1 MKEKIKMILC
11 LCLIIAGLPI
21 LMTLVFQGDEILL
34 DTDSN
39 EIQHKSSH
47 PDEEEKMA
55 ALVSILAR
63 DIPVTY
69 EEEAIRAQAVIVRTN
84 YEYALSQGKA
94 PETGLSVAEQTKL
107 FGNENYNRYYQKLE
121 NCLIDTEGEVLT
133 YQGKEIEAPYF
144 AVSAEKTRG
153 TELPYLKSVE
163 SIWDITSEDF
173 LKVEFYDAGEL
184 VDTCNQ
190 AFPEAGLTAEDWVN
204 TLVVTEREESGYVKT
219 IQVGNSSVSG
229 EEFRKTFSLNS
240 ACFYI
245 REIDGRVRIVTKG
258 LGHGYGL
265 SIYGANE
272 MAKEGK
278 TYQEILS
285 YYYSGIEITK
295 K

>member
-34 DTDSN
+34 DTDSK

-133 YQGKEIEAPYF
+133 YQGQEIEALYF

-153 TELPYLKSVE
+153 TELPYLKSAE

-229 EEFRKTFSLNS
+229 EEFRKAFSLNS

>member
-121 NCLIDTEGEVLT
+121 NCLIDTEGAVLT
-133 YQGKEIEAPYF
+133 YQGQEIEAPYF

-190 AFPEAGLTAEDWVN
+190 AFPEAGLTVEDWVN

-229 EEFRKTFSLNS
+229 EEFRKAFSLNS

>member
-84 YEYALSQGKA
+84 YEYGLSQEKA

-133 YQGKEIEAPYF
+133 YQGQEIEAPYF

-204 TLVVTEREESGYVKT
+204 TLVVTEREESGYVKPYRLGT
-219 IQVGNSSVSG
+219 VVSAG
-229 EEFRKTFSLNS
+229 RNS
-240 ACFYI
+240 ARHFP
-245 REIDGRVRIVTKG
+245 
-258 LGHGYGL
+258 
-265 SIYGANE
+265 
-272 MAKEGK
+272 
-278 TYQEILS
+278 
-285 YYYSGIEITK
+285 
-295 K
+295 

>member
-1 MKEKIKMILC
+1 MILC

-69 EEEAIRAQAVIVRTN
+69 EEEAIRTQAVIVRTN

-94 PETGLSVAEQTKL
+94 PEMGLSVAEQTKL

-133 YQGKEIEAPYF
+133 YLGQEIEAPYF

-153 TELPYLKSVE
+153 TELPYLKSAE

-229 EEFRKTFSLNS
+229 EEFRKAFSLNS

>member
-1 MKEKIKMILC
+1 MILC

-39 EIQHKSSH
+39 EMQHKSSH

-121 NCLIDTEGEVLT
+121 NCLIDTEGEVLA
-133 YQGKEIEAPYF
+133 YQGQEIEAPYF

-190 AFPEAGLTAEDWVN
+190 AFPEAGLTTEDWVN

-229 EEFRKTFSLNS
+229 EEFRKVFSLNS

>member
-69 EEEAIRAQAVIVRTN
+69 EEEALRAQAVIVRTN

-121 NCLIDTEGEVLT
+121 NCLIDTEEEVLT
-133 YQGKEIEAPYF
+133 YQGQEIEAPCF

-184 VDTCNQ
+184 VDICNQ

-204 TLVVTEREESGYVKT
+204 RLVVTEREESGYVKT

-229 EEFRKTFSLNS
+229 EEFRKAFSLNS
-240 ACFYI
+240 GCFYI

>member
-1 MKEKIKMILC
+1 MILC

-121 NCLIDTEGEVLT
+121 NCLIDTEGAVLT
-133 YQGKEIEAPYF
+133 YQGQEIEAPYF

-190 AFPEAGLTAEDWVN
+190 AFPEAGLTVEDWVN

-229 EEFRKTFSLNS
+229 EEFRKAFSLNS

>member
-47 PDEEEKMA
+47 PDKEEKMA

-121 NCLIDTEGEVLT
+121 NCLIDTEGEVLA
-133 YQGKEIEAPYF
+133 YQGQEIEAPYF

-153 TELPYLKSVE
+153 TELPYLKSAE

-229 EEFRKTFSLNS
+229 EEFRKAFSLNS

>member
-107 FGNENYNRYYQKLE
+107 FGNENYNRYYLKLE

-133 YQGKEIEAPYF
+133 YQGQEIEFVISEFNPRRNRVIGDRRQLLVAER
-144 AVSAEKTRG
+144 AEKQKELFAKINVGDRMEG
-153 TELPYLKSVE
+153 TVKNVTDFGAFIDLGGVDGLLHISEMSWGRVE
-163 SIWDITSEDF
+163 NPK
-173 LKVEFYDAGEL
+173 KVF
-184 VDTCNQ
+184 
-190 AFPEAGLTAEDWVN
+190 
-204 TLVVTEREESGYVKT
+204 
-219 IQVGNSSVSG
+219 QVG
-229 EEFRKTFSLNS
+229 
-240 ACFYI
+240 
-245 REIDGRVRIVTKG
+245 D
-258 LGHGYGL
+258 
-265 SIYGANE
+265 
-272 MAKEGK
+272 
-278 TYQEILS
+278 
-285 YYYSGIEITK
+285 
-295 K
+295 

>member
-1 MKEKIKMILC
+1 
-11 LCLIIAGLPI
+11 
-21 LMTLVFQGDEILL
+21 MTLVFQGDEILS
-34 DTDSN
+34 DTESN

-69 EEEAIRAQAVIVRTN
+69 EEEAICAQAVIVRTN
-84 YEYALSQGKA
+84 YEYALSQGKE

-121 NCLIDTEGEVLT
+121 NCLIETEGEVLT
-133 YQGKEIEAPYF
+133 YQGQEIEAPYF

-173 LKVEFYDAGEL
+173 LKVEFYDTGEL
-184 VDTCNQ
+184 VDICNQ
-190 AFPEAGLTAEDWVN
+190 AFSEAGLTAEDWVN
-204 TLVVTEREESGYVKT
+204 TLVVTEREESG
-219 IQVGNSSVSG
+219 
-229 EEFRKTFSLNS
+229 EEFRKAFSLKS

-245 REIDGRVRIVTKG
+245 KEIDGRGRIVTKG

-272 MAKEGK
+272 MAKEGR

-295 K
+295 KE

>member
-1 MKEKIKMILC
+1 
-11 LCLIIAGLPI
+11 
-21 LMTLVFQGDEILL
+21 MTLVFQGDEILL

-133 YQGKEIEAPYF
+133 YQGQEIEAPYF

-190 AFPEAGLTAEDWVN
+190 AFPEAGLTTEDWVN

-229 EEFRKTFSLNS
+229 EEFRKAFSLNS

>member
-133 YQGKEIEAPYF
+133 YLGQEIEAPYF

-184 VDTCNQ
+184 VDICNQ

-240 ACFYI
+240 GCFYI

>member
-1 MKEKIKMILC
+1 MILC

-34 DTDSN
+34 DTDSK

-133 YQGKEIEAPYF
+133 YQGQEIEALYF

-153 TELPYLKSVE
+153 TELPYLKSAE

-229 EEFRKTFSLNS
+229 EEFRKAFSLNS

>member
-47 PDEEEKMA
+47 PDEEEKVA

-121 NCLIDTEGEVLT
+121 NCLIDTEGEVLA
-133 YQGKEIEAPYF
+133 YQGQEIEAPYF

-184 VDTCNQ
+184 VDICNQ

-229 EEFRKTFSLNS
+229 EEFRKAFSLNS
-240 ACFYI
+240 GCFYI

-278 TYQEILS
+278 TYQKILS

>member
-1 MKEKIKMILC
+1 
-11 LCLIIAGLPI
+11 
-21 LMTLVFQGDEILL
+21 MTLVFQGDEILL

-69 EEEAIRAQAVIVRTN
+69 EEEAVRAQAVIVRTN

-121 NCLIDTEGEVLT
+121 NCLIDTGGEVLT
-133 YQGKEIEAPYF
+133 YQGQEVEVPYF

-173 LKVEFYDAGEL
+173 LKVEFYDA
-184 VDTCNQ
+184 
-190 AFPEAGLTAEDWVN
+190 
-204 TLVVTEREESGYVKT
+204 
-219 IQVGNSSVSG
+219 
-229 EEFRKTFSLNS
+229 
-240 ACFYI
+240 
-245 REIDGRVRIVTKG
+245 
-258 LGHGYGL
+258 
-265 SIYGANE
+265 
-272 MAKEGK
+272 
-278 TYQEILS
+278 
-285 YYYSGIEITK
+285 
-295 K
+295 

>member
-1 MKEKIKMILC
+1 M
-11 LCLIIAGLPI
+11 
-21 LMTLVFQGDEILL
+21 
-34 DTDSN
+34 
-39 EIQHKSSH
+39 
-47 PDEEEKMA
+47 
-55 ALVSILAR
+55 
-63 DIPVTY
+63 
-69 EEEAIRAQAVIVRTN
+69 
-84 YEYALSQGKA
+84 
-94 PETGLSVAEQTKL
+94 
-107 FGNENYNRYYQKLE
+107 
-121 NCLIDTEGEVLT
+121 
-133 YQGKEIEAPYF
+133 
-144 AVSAEKTRG
+144 
-153 TELPYLKSVE
+153 
-163 SIWDITSEDF
+163 
-173 LKVEFYDAGEL
+173 EFYDAGEL

-229 EEFRKTFSLNS
+229 EEFRKAFSLNS

-285 YYYSGIEITK
+285 YYYSGIEK
-295 K
+295 VKYKEE

>member
-133 YQGKEIEAPYF
+133 YQGQEIEFVISEFNPRRNRVIGDRRQDLECARSCKSPFIGCLYGYGEKGELDGADYF
-144 AVSAEKTRG
+144 V
-153 TELPYLKSVE
+153 KSVE
-163 SIWDITSEDF
+163 
-173 LKVEFYDAGEL
+173 
-184 VDTCNQ
+184 
-190 AFPEAGLTAEDWVN
+190 
-204 TLVVTEREESGYVKT
+204 
-219 IQVGNSSVSG
+219 
-229 EEFRKTFSLNS
+229 
-240 ACFYI
+240 
-245 REIDGRVRIVTKG
+245 
-258 LGHGYGL
+258 
-265 SIYGANE
+265 
-272 MAKEGK
+272 
-278 TYQEILS
+278 
-285 YYYSGIEITK
+285 EITGII
-295 K
+295 

>member
-133 YQGKEIEAPYF
+133 YQGQEIEAPYLQSVQRKREGQSF
-144 AVSAEKTRG
+144 LISKVPNPYG
-153 TELPYLKSVE
+153 TLHQR
-163 SIWDITSEDF
+163 IF
-173 LKVEFYDAGEL
+173 LR
-184 VDTCNQ
+184 
-190 AFPEAGLTAEDWVN
+190 W
-204 TLVVTEREESGYVKT
+204 
-219 IQVGNSSVSG
+219 NSMMQ
-229 EEFRKTFSLNS
+229 ENWWIPAIRHFRKQDLQ
-240 ACFYI
+240 
-245 REIDGRVRIVTKG
+245 RRIG
-258 LGHGYGL
+258 
-265 SIYGANE
+265 
-272 MAKEGK
+272 
-278 TYQEILS
+278 
-285 YYYSGIEITK
+285 
-295 K
+295 

>member
-47 PDEEEKMA
+47 PDEEEKVA

-94 PETGLSVAEQTKL
+94 PETGLS
-107 FGNENYNRYYQKLE
+107 YQKLE

-133 YQGKEIEAPYF
+133 YQGQEIEAPYF

-153 TELPYLKSVE
+153 TELPYLKSAE

-229 EEFRKTFSLNS
+229 EEFRKAFSLNS

>member
-39 EIQHKSSH
+39 EMQHKSSH

-133 YQGKEIEAPYF
+133 YQGQEIEAPYF

-153 TELPYLKSVE
+153 TELPYLKSAE

-229 EEFRKTFSLNS
+229 EEFRKAFSLNS
-240 ACFYI
+240 GCFYI

>member
-1 MKEKIKMILC
+1 MKEKIKLILC

-121 NCLIDTEGEVLT
+121 NCLIDTEGEV
-133 YQGKEIEAPYF
+133 
-144 AVSAEKTRG
+144 
-153 TELPYLKSVE
+153 
-163 SIWDITSEDF
+163 
-173 LKVEFYDAGEL
+173 
-184 VDTCNQ
+184 
-190 AFPEAGLTAEDWVN
+190 
-204 TLVVTEREESGYVKT
+204 
-219 IQVGNSSVSG
+219 
-229 EEFRKTFSLNS
+229 
-240 ACFYI
+240 
-245 REIDGRVRIVTKG
+245 
-258 LGHGYGL
+258 
-265 SIYGANE
+265 
-272 MAKEGK
+272 
-278 TYQEILS
+278 
-285 YYYSGIEITK
+285 
-295 K
+295 

>member
-133 YQGKEIEAPYF
+133 YQGQEIEAPYF

-153 TELPYLKSVE
+153 TEVPNPYGTLHQR
-163 SIWDITSEDF
+163 IF
-173 LKVEFYDAGEL
+173 LR
-184 VDTCNQ
+184 
-190 AFPEAGLTAEDWVN
+190 W
-204 TLVVTEREESGYVKT
+204 
-219 IQVGNSSVSG
+219 NSMMQ
-229 EEFRKTFSLNS
+229 ENWWIPAIRHFRKQDLQ
-240 ACFYI
+240 
-245 REIDGRVRIVTKG
+245 RRIG
-258 LGHGYGL
+258 
-265 SIYGANE
+265 
-272 MAKEGK
+272 
-278 TYQEILS
+278 
-285 YYYSGIEITK
+285 
-295 K
+295 

>member
-1 MKEKIKMILC
+1 
-11 LCLIIAGLPI
+11 
-21 LMTLVFQGDEILL
+21 
-34 DTDSN
+34 
-39 EIQHKSSH
+39 
-47 PDEEEKMA
+47 MA

-84 YEYALSQGKA
+84 YEYAMSQGKA
-94 PETGLSVAEQTKL
+94 PETGLSIAEQTKL

-133 YQGKEIEAPYF
+133 YQGQEVEAPYF

-229 EEFRKTFSLNS
+229 EEFRKAFSLNS

-295 K
+295 KE

>member
-1 MKEKIKMILC
+1 MILC

-121 NCLIDTEGEVLT
+121 NCLIDTEGAVLT
-133 YQGKEIEAPYF
+133 YQGQEIEAPYF

-190 AFPEAGLTAEDWVN
+190 AFPEAGLTVEDWVN

-229 EEFRKTFSLNS
+229 EEFRKAFSLNS

-285 YYYSGIEITK
+285 YYYSGIKITK